1 MEFITSII
9 GWPLGL
15 IMAFLYKFINSYGLS
30 LIIFTIIIKL
40 VLLPLS
46 VKQQKATAKMTAFKP
61 RMDEIQ
67 KKYANNQELMN
78 EELMKLY
85 KEEGYSPTAG
95 CLPMLIQLPI
105 LFGLIDVI
113 YKPLKHVL
121 RVPDALI
128 QSGLEILKGTGVQVS
143 SYAPQISLI
152 SEIHKNPSAFE
163 TLPDLVSKVESFSLD
178 FCGIN
183 LGQTPTF
190 GFNLLILIP
199 ILAGITSF
207 LVSFA
212 SMKNASAMAGENNP
226 MQATSK
232 VMMFMMPLM
241 SLWIAF
247 SVPAG
252 VGMYWIISNI
262 LMLGQTILLNKIYNP
277 VEMAEKARQQ
287 MEERRK
293 ELAQERKAAKQMAKE
308 KNAAAAEKALSQKE
322 INRQK
327 LAAARKRDAIK
338 YGEEFVDVT
347 NEDLK

>member
-15 IMAFLYKFINSYGLS
+15 MMAFLYKFIGSYGFS
-30 LIIFTIIIKL
+30 LIIFTIIIRL

-46 VKQQKATAKMTAFKP
+46 IKQQKATAKMTAFKP
-61 RMDEIQ
+61 RMEEIQ
-67 KKYANNQELMN
+67 KKYADNKERMN

-121 RVPDALI
+121 RVSEPLI
-128 QSGLEILKGTGVQVS
+128 EGGIKILEGTGASVS
-143 SYAPQISLI
+143 KFAPQISLI
-152 SEIHKNPSAFE
+152 SEIHNNPSAFE
-163 TLPDLVSKVESFSLD
+163 TMPDLVSQVQGFSLN
-178 FCGIN
+178 FFGVN

-190 GFNLLILIP
+190 GFNLLMIIP

-207 LVSFA
+207 LVSFV

-226 MQATSK
+226 MQSTSK

-252 VGMYWIISNI
+252 VGMYWIISNL
-262 LMLGQTILLNKIYNP
+262 LMLGQTIMLNKIYNP
-277 VEMAEKARQQ
+277 VEMAEKAKQA

-293 ELAQERKAAKQMAKE
+293 KLAEERKAAKKLAKE
-308 KNAAAAEKALSQKE
+308 KNSDAAQKALSQKE

-327 LAAARKRDAIK
+327 LAAARKRDAEK
-338 YGEEFVDVT
+338 YGEEYIEVT

>member
-15 IMAFLYKFINSYGLS
+15 MMAFLYKFIGSYGFS
-30 LIIFTIIIKL
+30 LIIFTVIIKL
-40 VLLPLS
+40 ILLPLS
-46 VKQQKATAKMTAFKP
+46 IKQQKATAKMTAFKP

-67 KKYANNQELMN
+67 KKYANNKERMN

-121 RVPDALI
+121 RVSEPLI
-128 QSGLEILKGTGVQVS
+128 QSGIDVMQSTGAHVS
-143 SYAPQISLI
+143 KFAEQISLI
-152 SEIHKNPSAFE
+152 SEIHRNPEAFE
-163 TLPDLVSKVESFSLD
+163 SLPELVSKVQDFSLN
-178 FCGIN
+178 FFGIN
-183 LGQTPTF
+183 LGQIPTF

-199 ILAGITSF
+199 LLAGTTSF
-207 LVSFA
+207 LVSFV

-226 MQATSK
+226 MQSTSK
-232 VMMFMMPLM
+232 IMMFTMPLM

-252 VGMYWIISNI
+252 VGMYWIISNL
-262 LMLGQTILLNKIYNP
+262 LMLGQTIMLNKIYNP
-277 VEMAEKARQQ
+277 AEMAEKAKQQ

-293 ELAQERKAAKQMAKE
+293 KLAEERKAAKRLAKE
-308 KNAAAAEKALSQKE
+308 QNAEAAEKALSQKE

-327 LAAARKRDAIK
+327 LAEARKRDALK
-338 YGEEFVDVT
+338 YGEEYVEAT

>member
-15 IMAFLYKFINSYGLS
+15 IMAFLYKFINSYGFS
-30 LIIFTIIIKL
+30 LIIFTVIIKL

-46 VKQQKATAKMTAFKP
+46 IKQQKATAKMTAFKP

-78 EELMKLY
+78 QELMKLY

-128 QSGLEILKGTGVQVS
+128 QSGLEVLKGTGAHVS

-163 TLPDLVSKVESFSLD
+163 TVPDLVSKVESFSLD
-178 FCGIN
+178 FFGIN

-199 ILAGITSF
+199 ILAGLTSF

-232 VMMFMMPLM
+232 IMMFMMPLM

-252 VGMYWIISNI
+252 VGMYWIISNL

-277 VEMAEKARQQ
+277 AEMAEKAKQQ

-293 ELAQERKAAKQMAKE
+293 QLAQERKAAKQIAKE
-308 KNAAAAEKALSQKE
+308 KNAVAAEKALSQKE

-327 LAAARKRDAIK
+327 LAAARKRDAMK